1 MLSAMPELFSCSH
14 MPLLSF
20 IIGLPIV
27 GLGFVLLLPTHRQHA
42 FRCIALGTTL
52 LQGLMVG
59 LVAVRGWAHTPVE
72 QWAWLRL
79 DLGSLGK
86 LSVDYLV
93 GVDGLNIG
101 FVLLAAWVLIM
112 GVIASWNVQ
121 QHAKAYFAL
130 YLLMDTLIMGSFLAL
145 DFLLFYV
152 FFEAALLPVYFF
164 IGVWG
169 GPRRVQAATQFFLYT
184 LLGTVMILMVL
195 VGLGRAVYDPVATGA
210 QASGVPLGEE
220 QLEAIQGLV
229 QAGAIPAQDR
239 VHSLDM
245 RLMQDARNFVPGAAL
260 GLLDASSIGGQA
272 TRLVAFLALMIGFM
286 IKLAAVPFHTWLPD
300 AHVEAPTPISMVL
313 AAVLLKIGGYGMLRT
328 AYSIF
333 PEGALYYS
341 FELGTLGVCAIIYAA
356 LNALAMQDLKRMVAY
371 ASIAHMGFVLLGLAS
386 LTPEGMVGALYQ
398 MISHGLIATLLFG
411 IVGVLQDRTKDRLLE
426 NYSGLATPMPYYTA
440 LAVLSFFAALG
451 LPGFSSFVAELLV
464 LLGVFQSSSLPQWM
478 GIAGALGVLLN
489 AVYFV
494 WTIQRMFFGPF
505 SLRYPDWQSQLKDLT
520 TREYI
525 LLVPLLLLLFLL
537 GVYPQPLTDL
547 IAVSAH
553 QLVTRVHTVGLENL
567 ETILP

>member
-1 MLSAMPELFSCSH
+1 MPELFSCSH